1 MNQDLIKK
9 FGEGTFIT
17 GDQLSDT
24 ANPIVHVSPKID
36 LILGGGIPGGSIVT
50 LTGDP
55 KCGKTVTSLHIGAKG
70 QLVGR
75 SFYYLNVEGR
85 LKPRDLDGIKQL
97 DKSKMT
103 IVRSHRNEDGTAR
116 ILTAEEFLIAAEDII
131 HSVPHAIVVID
142 SISQLVASGELT
154 KDIGEKSRAP
164 GASLLAQF
172 TRKLSNVIP
181 VNDII
186 LVGIIHFI
194 ANTSGFGKPKVPSGG
209 NKIKYACDIGLECKK
224 FTFIRE
230 GGNSE
235 SEDSEDASIKKAIG
249 QKVTWVTT
257 STAFAP
263 PGQVTD
269 SIIKYGIGIDE
280 MTELVQLAI
289 EFGFISK
296 AGAWFKLAYLAEAM
310 ANKYKAGKGKDKG
323 NIPNLQGEANLVE
336 WLTEH
341 KEEYAALEKVMQ
353 EMLQQ

>member
-9 FGEGTFIT
+9 FGEGAFIT
-17 GDQLSDT
+17 GDQLCDT
-24 ANPIVHVSPKID
+24 MNPMVHVSPKID
-36 LILGGGIPGGSIVT
+36 LILGGGIPGGSVVT

-55 KCGKTVTSLHIGAKG
+55 KCGKTVTSLHIGMKG

-75 SFYYLNVEGR
+75 PFYYLNVEGR
-85 LKPRDLDGIKQL
+85 LKPRDIDGIKGL

-103 IVRSHRNEDGTAR
+103 IVRSHRNDDDTSR
-116 ILTAEEFLIAAEDII
+116 ILTAEEFLTAAEDII

-142 SISQLVASGELT
+142 SVSQLLASGEFT

-164 GASLLAQF
+164 GATLLAQF

-194 ANTSGFGKPKVPSGG
+194 ANTSGFGKSKVPSGG
-209 NKIKYACDIGLECKK
+209 NKINYACDIGLECKK

-230 GGNSE
+230 GGSSE
-235 SEDSEDASIKKAIG
+235 SNDSDDTSVKKAIG

-263 PGQVTD
+263 PGQVCD

-280 MTELVQLAI
+280 ITELVQLAG
-289 EFGFISK
+289 EFGFIAK
-296 AGAWFKLAYLAEAM
+296 AGAWFKLNYLADAM
-310 ANKYKAGKGKDKG
+310 SDKYKLPEGKDKG
-323 NIPNLQGEANLVE
+323 NIPNLQGEAKLVD
-336 WLTEH
+336 WLAEN
-341 KEEYAALEKVMQ
+341 KEEYAALEKAMQ